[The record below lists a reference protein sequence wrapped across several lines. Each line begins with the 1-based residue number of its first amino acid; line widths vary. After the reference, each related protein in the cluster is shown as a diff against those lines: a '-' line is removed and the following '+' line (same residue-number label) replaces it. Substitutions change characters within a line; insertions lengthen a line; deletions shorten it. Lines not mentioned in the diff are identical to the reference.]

1 MARTS
6 FRVLLLFSVAVT
18 ASLALACGKGAADQA
33 IAAASV
39 ALDQAKP
46 DLERYLP
53 DELKALSNSLSST
66 KAAFDKGD
74 YKGALASC
82 QALLSR
88 IQAAVEAA
96 GKKKDELMAAFT
108 QLKDGVPGRLN
119 ALERRLAK
127 LASATTLP
135 ADLDQATVAT
145 AQANLESVTQ
155 GWTEAVS
162 KFDQGDVVAAVTSAN
177 EVKLRVEE
185 MAKVFLP
192 SPAPAKR

>member
-6 FRVLLLFSVAVT
+6 SRVLLLVSVAVT

-33 IAAASV
+33 ITAASA
-39 ALDQAKP
+39 ALEKAKP
-46 DLERYLP
+46 DLERYVP
-53 DELKALSNSLSST
+53 HELKALSNSLSST

-82 QALLSR
+82 QALLGR

-108 QLKDGVPGRLN
+108 ELKDGLPRRLD
-119 ALERRLAK
+119 ALERRLAR
-127 LASATTLP
+127 LASAATLP
-135 ADLDQATVAT
+135 AGLDQATVAT
-145 AQANLESVTQ
+145 AQANLESLNQ
-155 GWTEAVS
+155 GWAEAVS
-162 KFDQGDVVAAVTSAN
+162 RFDQGDVVAAVSHAN

-185 MAKVFLP
+185 MAVVFLP
-192 SPAPAKR
+192 SPSAAKK